1 MQRLYYVRHG
11 ESELN
16 VQRLYSGWLD
26 TPLTTLG
33 EEQAELAGIKA
44 KQLSID
50 LIVSS
55 PLIRARKTAEI
66 IADMIG
72 YPADNIL
79 FNDLLKERSLG
90 SLEGK
95 SWDEYD
101 EDDSPFTDAETDGQ
115 LLLRA
120 EKALEYLRNLEEAT
134 ILVVSH
140 GSFAQAMETVVN
152 PNQQYAEPDN
162 AEIIQLI

>member
-1 MQRLYYVRHG
+1 MKQLFFVRHG

-16 VQRLYSGWLD
+16 VQRIFAGSID

-33 EEQAELAGIKA
+33 EQQAELAGIHA
-44 KQLSID
+44 KPLGIG

-55 PLIRARKTAEI
+55 PLVRAYKTAEI
-66 IADMIG
+66 IAEMIG
-72 YPADNIL
+72 YPIEKIVKS
-79 FNDLLKERSLG
+79 DLLREHFMG

-95 SWDEYD
+95 SWDDYD
-101 EDDSPFTDAETDGQ
+101 EEDSPFPDAETEGQ

-120 EKALEYLRNLEEAT
+120 QQALEYLQSLEADNV
-134 ILVVSH
+134 LVVSH
-140 GSFAQAMETVVN
+140 GSFGLALRAAINSNE
-152 PNQQYAEPDN
+152 QYPEPEN